1 MRKLRKQSMKR
12 VTEMMNMTTRR
23 TEEERS
29 NTMERKKWWAGLIA
43 VAVGLAFSVG
53 SALAY
58 EQGDFA
64 DEANEGKLIPY
75 YMASGGIETIIGVH
89 NMSDTGD
96 AVILEVA
103 VHNAMG
109 ALQATQ
115 EICLAENQFGYA
127 VLREKMMM
135 MDDGMM
141 DDDMMMVELM
151 VGVGDKT
158 SSTTGMPADDS
169 MTGVAGRA
177 GSSVTTMPGEGG
189 MIAKEGFVVIRETF
203 TVENSANMMDACDQ
217 PSDATDDEVTA
228 TATPNFA
235 TWAIFQDAGDSFFG
249 TEIQSSTVTV
259 TPRAGADGDLGTAD
273 DDADGIDCAT
283 AGNCEGAIDSSGG
296 DMTATV
302 RIDNNMDNDTM
313 STVYLWLDSSVGYL
327 DTSGARMER
336 EVVAMVYCEGASMA
350 NRMMLPVPD
359 QINVIDGM
367 DLGCDMRGVAMIT
380 LPTADHDAGI
390 AWSHVAQDGGGFRM
404 NFPGYE
410 DDPA

>member
-1 MRKLRKQSMKR
+1 MRKIRKQSMKQ
-12 VTEMMNMTTRR
+12 VTEMMNRTTRR

-115 EICLAENQFGYA
+115 EICLTENQFGYA

-141 DDDMMMVELM
+141 DDGMMMVELM

-203 TVENSANMMDACDQ
+203 TVENSLGMMDACDQ
-217 PSDATDDEVTA
+217 PSDATDDEVAAST
-228 TATPNFA
+228 TPNFA

-249 TEIQSSTVTV
+249 TEIQSATVTV
-259 TPRAGADGDLGTAD
+259 TARTNADGETI
-273 DDADGIDCAT
+273 DADGIDCST
-283 AGNCEGAIDSSGG
+283 DCEGAINSVTGN
-296 DMTATV
+296 MTATV
-302 RIDNNMDNDTM
+302 RVDNNMMNDSM
-313 STVYLWLDSSVGYL
+313 STVYLWLDSSVGYV
-327 DTSGARMER
+327 DTSGARVER
-336 EVVAMVYCEGASMA
+336 EVVAMVYCEGTSMP

-359 QINVIDGM
+359 QVNVIDGM

-410 DDPA
+410 NGPS